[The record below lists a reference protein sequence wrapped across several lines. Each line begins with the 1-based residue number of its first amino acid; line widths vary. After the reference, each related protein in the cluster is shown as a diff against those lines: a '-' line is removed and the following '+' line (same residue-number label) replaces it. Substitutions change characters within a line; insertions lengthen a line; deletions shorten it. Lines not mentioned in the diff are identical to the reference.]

1 MLFTGS
7 DVHSRVALVD
17 CNNFYVSC
25 ERVFDPS
32 LAHRPVVVLSNND
45 GCVIARSQEARQLG
59 IQMGTPFF
67 KCRELIRRNG
77 VRVFSSNYALYGD
90 MSSRVM
96 ETLRRFSPRMEEYSI
111 DEAFL
116 DCACTPR
123 EHPEEWAR
131 VLRAQVARC
140 TGIPV
145 SIGIAST
152 KTLAKAAAHIAKK
165 RLEADGVF
173 DLDACADGDRV
184 LESIAVDAV
193 WGIGRQYA
201 ALLRRSG
208 MLSARDLKYADDAW
222 VRRHMTIQGLRTV
235 WELRG
240 ISCLDLDEAPPAP
253 RSILSSRSFGRP
265 IDDPAQLREAL
276 AEYIGIAA
284 AKLRSRNLLAASMQV
299 CITTGGHGPGPHHSA
314 AATLSLPQPL
324 SSTPELI
331 RYGLTGFESLY
342 QRGIRYRKAGVVLSG
357 LQQARAYQPGLFGCG
372 PADARG
378 RRLMEALDAINARF
392 GRGSVGFGTPAH
404 AVRAWRMQRRCMSGR
419 YTTCWSELPVVH
431 A

>member
-1 MLFTGS
+1 VLFTGS

-25 ERVFDPS
+25 ERAFDPS
-32 LAHRPVVVLSNND
+32 LAQRPVVVLSNND
-45 GCVIARSQEARQLG
+45 GCVIARSDEAKQLG
-59 IQMGTPFF
+59 IRMGTPLF
-67 KCRELIRRNG
+67 KCREIIRSNS

-90 MSSRVM
+90 MSARVM
-96 ETLRRFSPRMEEYSI
+96 DILHRFSPHVEEYSI

-123 EHPEEWAR
+123 EHPADWAR
-131 VLRAQVARC
+131 TLRAQVARC

-165 RLEADGVF
+165 RPDADGVF
-173 DLDACADGDRV
+173 DLAVCAEADRV
-184 LESIAVDAV
+184 LESITVDDV
-193 WGIGRQYA
+193 WGIGRRYA

-208 MLSARDLKYADDAW
+208 MLNARDLKYADDGW
-222 VRRHMTIQGLRTV
+222 VRRNMTIQGLRTV

-240 ISCLDLDEAPPAP
+240 ISCLGLDEAPPAP
-253 RSILSSRSFGRP
+253 RSILSSRSFGSP
-265 IDDPAQLREAL
+265 VDDPALLREAL
-276 AEYIGIAA
+276 IEYISTAA
-284 AKLRSRNLLAASMQV
+284 AKLRSRGLLAACMQV
-299 CITTGGHGPGPHHSA
+299 FITTGVHGPGPHHSA
-314 AATLSLPQPL
+314 QATLSLPQPL

-331 RYGLTGFESLY
+331 RHGLNGFERL
-342 QRGIRYRKAGVVLSG
+342 QRRGVRYRKAGVMLSG
-357 LQQARAYQPGLFGCG
+357 LQQARAHQPGLFGCAS
-372 PADARG
+372 ADERG
-378 RRLMEALDAINARF
+378 KRLMEALDAINARW
-392 GRGSVGFGTPAH
+392 GRGAAGFGVPAH

-419 YTTCWSELPVVH
+419 STTCWSELPLVK